1 MLNYN
6 VQLFSGHLAWQLSL
20 AQKMFSH
27 WHDNSKLWHD
37 WKLIEINCLHFYRQ
51 SNSSADDIILR
62 RHEPQTNMC
71 AILPRNKLCNNTL
84 WLSILDV
91 FTGTRPLVN
100 HHYRRNRVALWTEL
114 IPKLH
119 QSSDD
124 EEDDDFIVDPA
135 AAGSGSSGSNE
146 SRGVSHVSV
155 AASSMFVYMMTAN
168 RWHCYLTYYKPMLM
182 RNDSGIVCSRYNNTL
197 MLMILWTS

>member
-1 MLNYN
+1 M
-6 VQLFSGHLAWQLSL
+6 
-20 AQKMFSH
+20 
-27 WHDNSKLWHD
+27 
-37 WKLIEINCLHFYRQ
+37 
-51 SNSSADDIILR
+51 
-62 RHEPQTNMC
+62 
-71 AILPRNKLCNNTL
+71 
-84 WLSILDV
+84 

-124 EEDDDFIVDPA
+124 EEDDNFIVDPA

-197 MLMILWTS
+197 MLMIL